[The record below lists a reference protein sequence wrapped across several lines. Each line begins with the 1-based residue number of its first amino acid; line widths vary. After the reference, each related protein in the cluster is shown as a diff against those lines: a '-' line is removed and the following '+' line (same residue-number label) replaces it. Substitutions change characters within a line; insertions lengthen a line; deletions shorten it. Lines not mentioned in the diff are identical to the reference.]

1 MTTTVKPA
9 QEVQTAPLPRHVWR
23 YRLGNWVDPLFRYG
37 VLTFFALLCII
48 PLFWVIATSLK
59 TTGEIAINP
68 LGFPTTFHWE
78 NYLRAW
84 TQGRFSQY
92 FLNSVYVS
100 IPIVLG
106 TVALAALAGYGL
118 ARFKFP
124 GAKVVFY
131 LFLLGLMI
139 PFQSI
144 MIPLF
149 YTLKDI
155 GFLGTYAA
163 MIVPSIALGL
173 SFGIFFMR
181 AFFASLP
188 HELADAAMID
198 GCTEF
203 GVFWR
208 VLLPL
213 AGPAVSTLAVLNFLG
228 AWNSFLLPLIYM
240 QKEALRPLVLG
251 LMFFQSRYT
260 QDYPL
265 TMAGAAITML
275 PIIVV
280 YLLFQRQF
288 VQGLTSGAFR

>member
-1 MTTTVKPA
+1 MQTVLHPPA
-9 QEVQTAPLPRHVWR
+9 RAQRFAWR
-23 YRLGNWVDPLFRYG
+23 SWLDWLIRYG
-37 VLTFFALLCII
+37 VLIFFGLGCLI
-48 PLFWVIATSLK
+48 PLFWVLASSLK
-59 TTGEIAINP
+59 TTREIALNP
-68 LGFPTTFHWE
+68 LGLPSSWRWAT
-78 NYLRAW
+78 YPQAW
-84 TQGRFSQY
+84 VQGHFSDY
-92 FLNSVYVS
+92 FVNSVIVAV
-100 IPIVLG
+100 PIVLL
-106 TVALAALAGYGL
+106 TCALSALAGYGF

-124 GAKVVFY
+124 GSTVLFY

-149 YTLKDI
+149 YILKNVN
-155 GFLGTYAA
+155 FLGTYWA

-181 AFFASLP
+181 AFFVGLP
-188 HELADAAMID
+188 QELADAAMID
-198 GCTEF
+198 GCNEF
-203 GVFWR
+203 QVFRR

-213 AGPAVSTLAVLNFLG
+213 AGPALATLAVLNFMG

-251 LMFFQSRYT
+251 LMFFHSKYT

-265 TMAGAAITML
+265 TMAGATITML

-280 YLLFQRQF
+280 YLFCQRQF
-288 VQGLTSGAFR
+288 VQGLTSGALK